1 MCGTP
6 SEAHADGM
14 FQISDYNTVRFLV
27 DDHNRTY
34 RPLPRRSLRRSARR
48 AAADGS
54 RPRS

>member
-1 MCGTP
+1 MCGAP

-48 AAADGS
+48 AAADGT
-54 RPRS
+54 RQRS